1 MCPRI
6 CRSVISFCPL
16 VDSHMD
22 IPDRWLNPCCQVP
35 QVDVTMHAIDRHI
48 VLSRQL
54 PRKQGLQMRLGMNI
68 GEETPVLTTLDTL
81 DNLGKYVWVWFY
93 ELMGWRDCLRNK
105 LLLVQS
111 DL

>member
-1 MCPRI
+1 
-6 CRSVISFCPL
+6 
-16 VDSHMD
+16 
-22 IPDRWLNPCCQVP
+22 
-35 QVDVTMHAIDRHI
+35 
-48 VLSRQL
+48 
-54 PRKQGLQMRLGMNI
+54 MNI